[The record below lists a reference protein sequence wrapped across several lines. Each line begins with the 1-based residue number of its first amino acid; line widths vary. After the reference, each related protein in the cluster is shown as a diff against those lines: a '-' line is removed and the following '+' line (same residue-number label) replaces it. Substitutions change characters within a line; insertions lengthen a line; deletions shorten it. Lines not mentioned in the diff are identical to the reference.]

1 MRRDQDDEIDDDAR
15 LMLAFKRG
23 DYNAFATLVE
33 RHQKA
38 LIQFFYAQHP
48 DRQMAEDCT
57 QEVWRKVFK
66 ARADYE
72 VRARFKTY
80 LLRVARNHWIDV
92 YRSRVKHGPLLS
104 LDGAQ
109 EEENPGMA
117 AAVPGA
123 ERTPL
128 AELSGREL
136 QEIIEEALGRLP
148 EPQREVFVL
157 AEFQGLRYQ
166 DVAQIL
172 DIPVGTVKSRMFN
185 AIRRLRELLHR
196 EMD

>member
-1 MRRDQDDEIDDDAR
+1 MRRDQDIEIDDDAR

-33 RHQKA
+33 RHQKG

-48 DRQMAEDCT
+48 DRQLAEDCT

-92 YRSRVKHGPLLS
+92 YRSRRKQGPMLS
-104 LDGAQ
+104 IDAGEDADA
-109 EEENPGMA
+109 PGLA
-117 AAVPGA
+117 GSLPGE
-123 ERTPL
+123 ERTPV
-128 AELSGREL
+128 AKLSGREL
-136 QEIIEEALGRLP
+136 RTIIEDALARLP
-148 EPQREVFVL
+148 SSQREVFIL

-166 DVAQIL
+166 DVAEIL

-185 AIRRLRELLHR
+185 AVRRLRDLLGK
-196 EMD
+196 EMN